1 MWTWADMNW
10 ELGTDVCVLPD
21 IKQIVGTTVQHREL
35 SLVLCGDLVGWD
47 GGRWE
52 GGDI

>member
-1 MWTWADMNW
+1 MNW

-35 SLVLCGDLVGWD
+35 SLVLCVDLE
-47 GGRWE
+47 RWE
-52 GGDI
+52 GG